1 MSTARHGENSWHM
14 LVVSVSP
21 DDAEFASDVLWR
33 AGVVAIEER
42 QAVHSDASGE
52 EVVEL
57 WTSVGDDIDGVIALL
72 NHEQVSCSTRVEL
85 VARAV
90 ADTWREHAECV
101 SVTDTVAICPSWQP
115 HDHRPEVVVIRV
127 DPHDMFGLGNHPTT
141 RLALQLG
148 LRHCATEATVVD
160 VGCGSGILAITMC
173 VVHQARCC
181 GFDIHPS
188 TVAVVHSNAA
198 LNDCQVE
205 VVADSSE
212 VPDGSAQ
219 LVLANILAPV
229 LIDVAADIGRMSADE
244 AVVVLSGLRG
254 DQRERVLDAYKGWSV
269 IDDVEEDGWL
279 ALALSRQH

>member
-1 MSTARHGENSWHM
+1 MSTARHGESSWHM
-14 LVVSVSP
+14 LVVSVKAQ
-21 DDAEFASDVLWR
+21 DVEFASDVLWR

-42 QAVHSDASGE
+42 QVEHSDASGE

-57 WTSVGDDIDGVIALL
+57 WTSVGDNIDGVIALL
-72 NHEQVSCSTRVEL
+72 THEKVSCSTRVEL

-115 HDHRPEVVVIRV
+115 HDHRSEVIVIRV

-148 LRHCATEATVVD
+148 LRHCTTEARVVD

-173 VVHQARCC
+173 VVHQARCI

-188 TVAVVHSNAA
+188 TLAVVHSNSA
-198 LNDCQVE
+198 LNDCHVE
-205 VVADSSE
+205 VVTDASE
-212 VPDGSAQ
+212 VPDGHAQ

-229 LIDVAADIGRMSADE
+229 LIDIATDIDRMSADE
-244 AVVVLSGLRG
+244 AVVVLSGLREN
-254 DQRERVLDAYKGWSV
+254 QRERVLDAYKGWSV

-279 ALALSRQH
+279 ALALSRQR